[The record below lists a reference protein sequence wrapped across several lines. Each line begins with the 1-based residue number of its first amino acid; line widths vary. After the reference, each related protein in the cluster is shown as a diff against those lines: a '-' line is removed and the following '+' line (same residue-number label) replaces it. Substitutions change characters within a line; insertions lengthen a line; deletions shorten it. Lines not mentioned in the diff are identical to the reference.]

1 MQNLKVFSFLVLSF
15 RYSSSY
21 NFFYHNNST
30 QVLFLKVLPHRLNDY
45 IDTCLVIW
53 KQLTGYLNNGTLV
66 LPAFSFR
73 TKWESPNKTMS
84 YTHVPTFTVRE
95 ALLILL
101 LRCIIQDITNSLSLR
116 FHIFQMIIIALEVS
130 PVAQWVKNP
139 PALQKTQETQ
149 VQSLGPVDPLEKET
163 AAHSGILAW
172 KIPWIESHRLQ
183 SMQLQGVGHDWASK
197 HKIALTL
204 LDYNQH

>member
-116 FHIFQMIIIALEVS
+116 FHIFQMIIIAFEVS

-163 AAHSGILAW
+163 ATHSGILA
-172 KIPWIESHRLQ
+172 
-183 SMQLQGVGHDWASK
+183 
-197 HKIALTL
+197 
-204 LDYNQH
+204 